1 MEQLLKKQ
9 ESYLKL
15 IVDNTGD
22 SVKVQKEDSS
32 VSLASID
39 KNIADLHMTIYEQLD
54 AVINGLKEVNDS
66 IIQTF
71 VTLDDAQISLNKG
84 INRLIE
90 INDDKSSSSVI
101 PSTSRENEVEGVRRE
116 ESSLKEQAKQ
126 TDVLEDIRDNTDPKK
141 KKDKKEEGFKF
152 PDIPKMGL
160 FVSGLAVSLGAIAGL
175 VKGYVKI
182 LGSIGKAFLDAGK
195 FLIGK
200 VQNFG
205 IRVLKFIDSFLDA
218 FPNLK
223 AAITKF
229 GARII
234 SVIDDVKDLFTK
246 FVKNIP
252 KLIDA
257 ADQIISSQWSKFK
270 TFLSNAPLRIMSFI
284 DDLILKLPPKIA
296 GPIIQFL
303 DEIPKAFDSAVKY
316 VKDIPRKII
325 DVFKSIGSVFTDL
338 AKVDEAGNLIA
349 GGSERIKKVVD
360 FFKAIGPAIDEFLK
374 PIKAFFSAV
383 KGYADDFAKIFKGVM
398 PIFEKLALPL
408 TVIMAVWDTAKG
420 AIEGFEK
427 EGIVGAIKGAITG
440 LINSLIGGVLDL
452 IKGAISWVAGALGF
466 KNVEKALDSFSFQD
480 LFKKAVDAVFGFM
493 TSIGDWISNK
503 IEAVKNFFGFGT
515 KEKKDA
521 AQTKLND
528 AKKQLEMAK
537 EARVWGSIATDDKG
551 GITAKS
557 TNINGS
563 YDIQGPKDENAAA
576 GLRELSDVEKDAYLA
591 EKMKAVAEAESALGA
606 VDKIPTLANI
616 WKDFNFGDAVSTAIA
631 TMFGTIP
638 DLLKGTASWVA
649 GLFGFDKVK
658 EKLDAISITDMYKEA
673 IDSVINLV
681 SAIGDWISE
690 KISSVKNFLGFG
702 KSEEQAQKELDRAKR
717 RRENFSGAARVGAVG
732 YDVNGNIMTSTMMS
746 NGVFNREAA
755 RNNILSQGGRE
766 MTEEEAAKYEANLEE
781 EVKRRED
788 EFKKISEAPTLGKL
802 FKEMVLEP
810 LTRLFDKLNNIFNEF
825 VVQPIQAMVSDIE
838 GIAQEYIIDPV
849 KSLFDKITSLIDE
862 YIAQPLNKF
871 FSPLVDFFR
880 QIPEQLKGIFEYV
893 GIPEFKYT
901 IPLVGKEISIG
912 PFYPFRPGKDE
923 TKISANNSVS
933 SSTSYEPEGRTSS
946 RTVSRSASTV
956 TDERSAVIQR
966 ERTSLSITDAAGK
979 VVGSEA
985 SSKRISAAY
994 DTKTGSSS
1002 VYVDKD
1008 TAEQLRAAGLQV
1020 DERGSAQ
1027 VSNRAFRLLKNA
1039 SDEKKGISSSVEIL
1053 KEDAD
1058 YQKLT
1063 WLDKR
1068 KVDVGYAKASELL
1081 KDPKYQDLSKP
1092 AVSPLPGL
1100 SQNVYD
1106 KSVRNDQMKMDAN
1119 AQQAPVVVNAATTN
1133 VANNRQNIVA
1143 PVPLR
1148 NQDSSL
1154 NRYVD
1159 RRAVF

>member
-39 KNIADLHMTIYEQLD
+39 KNIADLHMTVYEQLD

-71 VTLDDAQISLNKG
+71 ATLDDAQISLNKG

-90 INDDKSSSSVI
+90 INDNKSSSSAI

-126 TDVLEDIRDNTDPKK
+126 TEVLEDIRDNTAKRD
-141 KKDKKEEGFKF
+141 KDEKKESSSLSLPKLGF
-152 PDIPKMGL
+152 IL
-160 FVSGLAVSLGAIAGL
+160 TGLAVSLGAIAGL

-182 LGSIGKAFLDAGK
+182 LTSMGRGLLKAADFVLDIAKGFGKK
-195 FLIGK
+195 I
-200 VQNFG
+200 
-205 IRVLKFIDSFLDA
+205 LKFIDTFLDA
-218 FPNLK
+218 FPDLK
-223 AAITKF
+223 KALK
-229 GARII
+229 
-234 SVIDDVKDLFTK
+234 SVGTVIFETIDDVKKAFNRFIAKIPKIIDTIDELVSTQLSRFGK
-246 FVKNIP
+246 FVSDIP
-252 KLIDA
+252 
-257 ADQIISSQWSKFK
+257 F
-270 TFLSNAPLRIMSFI
+270 RVMSFI
-284 DDLILKLPPKIA
+284 DDMLLK
-296 GPIIQFL
+296 
-303 DEIPKAFDSAVKY
+303 IPKGIPNPLGFFSDVKKAFGVLEGSSKFVSDAVKY
-316 VKDIPRKII
+316 FTSVVDKVKG
-325 DVFKSIGSVFTDL
+325 FF
-338 AKVDEAGNLIA
+338 NLIK
-349 GGSERIKKVVD
+349 SY
-360 FFKAIGPAIDEFLK
+360 L
-374 PIKAFFSAV
+374 
-383 KGYADDFAKIFKGVM
+383 DDFAKIFKAVI

-408 TVIMAVWDTAKG
+408 TVIMAVWDTVKG

-440 LINSLIGGVLDL
+440 LFNSLIGGVLDL
-452 IKGAISWVAGALGF
+452 IKSAISWVAGALGF
-466 KNVEKALDSFSFQD
+466 DAVEKALDSFSFQD
-480 LFKKAVDAVFGFM
+480 LTKKVVDGVFNFIG
-493 TSIGDWISNK
+493 SIGTWVSNLF
-503 IEAVKNFFGFGT
+503 KNFSASDMLASLLST
-515 KEKKDA
+515 VP
-521 AQTKLND
+521 N
-528 AKKQLEMAK
+528 M
-537 EARVWGSIATDDKG
+537 I
-551 GITAKS
+551 KS
-557 TNINGS
+557 
-563 YDIQGPKDENAAA
+563 
-576 GLRELSDVEKDAYLA
+576 
-591 EKMKAVAEAESALGA
+591 AV
-606 VDKIPTLANI
+606 
-616 WKDFNFGDAVSTAIA
+616 
-631 TMFGTIP
+631 
-638 DLLKGTASWVA
+638 SWVA

-658 EKLDAISITDMYKEA
+658 EKLDAINITDIFKGA

-681 SAIGDWISE
+681 SSIGDWISE

-732 YDVNGNIMTSTMMS
+732 YDANGNIMTSTMMS

-755 RNNILSQGGRE
+755 RDNILSQGGRE

-781 EVKRRED
+781 EVKRREE

-810 LTRLFDKLNNIFNEF
+810 LVGLFNKLKSIFNEF
-825 VVQPIQAMVSDIE
+825 VVQPIEGMVSDIE

-849 KSLFDKITSLIDE
+849 KSLFDKITGMIDK
-862 YIAQPLNKF
+862 YIAQPLDKF
-871 FSPLVDFFR
+871 FSPLVDFFKK
-880 QIPEQLKGIFEYV
+880 IPEQLKGIFEYV

-901 IPLVGKEISIG
+901 IPLIGKEISIG

-923 TKISANNSVS
+923 TKVNADTNVS

-946 RTVSRSASTV
+946 KTVTRSASTV

-966 ERTSLSITDAAGK
+966 ERTSTSTADVTGK
-979 VVGSEA
+979 TTGSES
-985 SSKRISAAY
+985 SSKRISAAF
-994 DTKTGSSS
+994 DTKTGTSSLT
-1002 VYVDKD
+1002 VDKD
-1008 TAEQLRAAGLQV
+1008 TAEQLKAAGLQV
-1020 DERGSAQ
+1020 DERGRAQ
-1027 VSNRAFRLLKNA
+1027 ISNRAFRLLKNS
-1039 SDEKKGISSSVEIL
+1039 SDEKKDISSSVEIL

-1063 WLDKR
+1063 RWDQW
-1068 KVDVGYAKASELL
+1068 KVDVGYAKASDLL
-1081 KDPKYQDLSKP
+1081 KDPKYKELSKP
-1092 AVSPLPGL
+1092 TVSPLPGL

-1148 NQDSSL
+1148 NQDSAL
-1154 NRYVD
+1154 NRYMD
-1159 RRAVF
+1159 RRAVVF

>member
-1 MEQLLKKQ
+1 MIK
-9 ESYLKL
+9 
-15 IVDNTGD
+15 
-22 SVKVQKEDSS
+22 
-32 VSLASID
+32 
-39 KNIADLHMTIYEQLD
+39 
-54 AVINGLKEVNDS
+54 
-66 IIQTF
+66 
-71 VTLDDAQISLNKG
+71 
-84 INRLIE
+84 
-90 INDDKSSSSVI
+90 
-101 PSTSRENEVEGVRRE
+101 
-116 ESSLKEQAKQ
+116 
-126 TDVLEDIRDNTDPKK
+126 
-141 KKDKKEEGFKF
+141 
-152 PDIPKMGL
+152 
-160 FVSGLAVSLGAIAGL
+160 
-175 VKGYVKI
+175 
-182 LGSIGKAFLDAGK
+182 
-195 FLIGK
+195 
-200 VQNFG
+200 
-205 IRVLKFIDSFLDA
+205 
-218 FPNLK
+218 
-223 AAITKF
+223 
-229 GARII
+229 
-234 SVIDDVKDLFTK
+234 
-246 FVKNIP
+246 
-252 KLIDA
+252 
-257 ADQIISSQWSKFK
+257 
-270 TFLSNAPLRIMSFI
+270 
-284 DDLILKLPPKIA
+284 
-296 GPIIQFL
+296 
-303 DEIPKAFDSAVKY
+303 SAV
-316 VKDIPRKII
+316 
-325 DVFKSIGSVFTDL
+325 
-338 AKVDEAGNLIA
+338 
-349 GGSERIKKVVD
+349 
-360 FFKAIGPAIDEFLK
+360 
-374 PIKAFFSAV
+374 
-383 KGYADDFAKIFKGVM
+383 
-398 PIFEKLALPL
+398 
-408 TVIMAVWDTAKG
+408 
-420 AIEGFEK
+420 
-427 EGIVGAIKGAITG
+427 
-440 LINSLIGGVLDL
+440 
-452 IKGAISWVAGALGF
+452 
-466 KNVEKALDSFSFQD
+466 
-480 LFKKAVDAVFGFM
+480 
-493 TSIGDWISNK
+493 
-503 IEAVKNFFGFGT
+503 
-515 KEKKDA
+515 
-521 AQTKLND
+521 
-528 AKKQLEMAK
+528 
-537 EARVWGSIATDDKG
+537 
-551 GITAKS
+551 
-557 TNINGS
+557 
-563 YDIQGPKDENAAA
+563 
-576 GLRELSDVEKDAYLA
+576 
-591 EKMKAVAEAESALGA
+591 
-606 VDKIPTLANI
+606 
-616 WKDFNFGDAVSTAIA
+616 
-631 TMFGTIP
+631 
-638 DLLKGTASWVA
+638 SWVA
-649 GLFGFDKVK
+649 GLFGFDEL
-658 EKLDAISITDMYKEA
+658 EKQLDSIDFTDIFKGA

-681 SAIGDWISE
+681 SSIGDWISE

-810 LTRLFDKLNNIFNEF
+810 LTRLFDKLKNIFNEF

-901 IPLVGKEISIG
+901 IPLIGKEVSIG

-923 TKISANNSVS
+923 TKMN
-933 SSTSYEPEGRTSS
+933 TSQSLQTSS
-946 RTVSRSASTV
+946 QTTAEGSSR
-956 TDERSAVIQR
+956 ERKMARSISSVDSEESRVIQR
-966 ERTSLSITDAAGK
+966 ERTDK
-979 VVGSEA
+979 VVIGESGRTQES
-985 SSKRISAAY
+985 SSKRLSAEF

-1027 VSNRAFRLLKNA
+1027 ISNRAFRLLKNA

-1063 WLDKR
+1063 WFDKR

-1133 VANNRQNIVA
+1133 VANNRQSIVA